1 MAKKTSVT
9 AANRSRLLAVLQDFL
24 RLESAS
30 GILLVAAAAIAMLLM
45 NSPLAT
51 FYMDFLNIPV
61 AIRIGEFEIF
71 KPMLLWINDG
81 LMAVFFFLV
90 GLELKREFIEGHLS
104 QRDQAILPAI
114 AALGG
119 MVVPAGIYAYLNW
132 HDPVTLHGW
141 AIPSATDIAFALGV
155 LMLFGKQ
162 VPTALKIF
170 LLTLAILDDLG
181 AIVIIAIFYT
191 SNLSVGSLITALA
204 ALAVL
209 IVLNRRGVVYV
220 AAYVLV
226 GLVMWASVLKSGVH
240 ATLAGVALAMTIPL
254 RDPQNPKHSPLRE
267 LEHDLHPSV
276 AYVILPLF
284 AFANAGVPLKGLTL
298 EVLFAPVPLGIAT
311 GLFIGKQLGVFGASW
326 AAIKLKIAGLP
337 AGVNWRQ
344 LYGVSILC
352 GIGFTMSLFIGA
364 LAFENAGPEH
374 AAEVRLGILLGS
386 LLSAVVG
393 YAILRLGLSRR

>member
-45 NSPLAT
+45 NSPLAA

-114 AALGG
+114 AAVGG

-181 AIVIIAIFYT
+181 AIIIIAIFYT

-226 GLVMWASVLKSGVH
+226 GLIMWASVLKSGVH

-254 RDPQNPKHSPLRE
+254 RDPKNPKHSPLRD

-298 EVLFAPVPLGIAT
+298 EVLFAPVPLGIAA

-374 AAEVRLGILLGS
+374 SAEVRLGILLGS

>member
-1 MAKKTSVT
+1 
-9 AANRSRLLAVLQDFL
+9 
-24 RLESAS
+24 
-30 GILLVAAAAIAMLLM
+30 
-45 NSPLAT
+45 
-51 FYMDFLNIPV
+51 
-61 AIRIGEFEIF
+61 
-71 KPMLLWINDG
+71 
-81 LMAVFFFLV
+81 VFFCLV
-90 GLELKREFIEGHLS
+90 GLEVKLEFIEGHLS

-114 AALGG
+114 AAVGG
-119 MVVPAGIYAYLNW
+119 IVVPAGIYACLNW

-181 AIVIIAIFYT
+181 AIIIIAIFYT

-226 GLVMWASVLKSGVH
+226 GLIMWASVLKSGVH

-254 RDPQNPKHSPLRE
+254 RDPKNPKHSPLRD

-298 EVLFAPVPLGIAT
+298 EVLFAPVPLGIAA

-374 AAEVRLGILLGS
+374 SAEVRLGILLGS